1 MRFWDS
7 SAIVPLIT
15 DEPGREPL
23 LSLLEQD
30 PVMAIWWATPV
41 EVASAVA
48 RREREGTLDLRAATQ
63 VLQKLRALDGAWHQV
78 LPGDALR
85 STAQRLLR
93 VHPLRAADSLQLA
106 AALAVANG
114 DPGALEFVSLDQRL
128 ADAARKEGLDVL
140 AL

>member
-1 MRFWDS
+1 MKFWDS
-7 SAIVPLIT
+7 SAIVPLVT

-41 EVASAVA
+41 EVTSAVA
-48 RREREGTLDLRAATQ
+48 RREREDMLDLRAATQ
-63 VLQKLRALDGAWHQV
+63 VLQKLRTLDGAWHQV

-85 STAQRLLR
+85 GTAQRLLR

-106 AALAVANG
+106 AALTVADG

-128 ADAARKEGLDVL
+128 ADAARKEGLNVL

>member
-1 MRFWDS
+1 MKFWDS
-7 SAIVPLIT
+7 SAIVPLVT

-41 EVASAVA
+41 EVTSAVA
-48 RREREGTLDLRAATQ
+48 RREREGMLDLRAATQ
-63 VLQKLRALDGAWHQV
+63 VLQKLRTLDGAWHQV

-85 STAQRLLR
+85 GAAQRLLR

-106 AALAVANG
+106 AALTVADG

-128 ADAARKEGLDVL
+128 ADAARKEGLNVL

>member
-1 MRFWDS
+1 VRFWDS

>member
-1 MRFWDS
+1 VKFWDS
-7 SAIVPLIT
+7 SAIVPLVT

-41 EVASAVA
+41 EVTSAVA
-48 RREREGTLDLRAATQ
+48 RCEREGTLDLRAATQ
-63 VLQKLRALDGAWHQV
+63 VLQKLRTLDGAWHQV

-85 STAQRLLR
+85 GTAQRLLR

-106 AALAVANG
+106 AALTVADG

-128 ADAARKEGLDVL
+128 ADAARKEGLNVL

>member
-1 MRFWDS
+1 VRFWDS

-48 RREREGTLDLRAATQ
+48 RREREGSLDLRAATQ

>member
-1 MRFWDS
+1 MKFWDS
-7 SAIVPLIT
+7 SAIVPLVT

-41 EVASAVA
+41 EVTSAVA
-48 RREREGTLDLRAATQ
+48 RREREGMLDLRAATQ
-63 VLQKLRALDGAWHQV
+63 VLQKLRTLDGAWHQV

-85 STAQRLLR
+85 GTAQRLLR

-106 AALAVANG
+106 AALTVADG

-128 ADAARKEGLDVL
+128 ADAARKEGLNVL

>member
-106 AALAVANG
+106 AALTVADG
-114 DPGALEFVSLDQRL
+114 DPGALEFVSLDRRL

>member
-48 RREREGTLDLRAATQ
+48 RREREGSLDLRAATQ

>member
-1 MRFWDS
+1 VKFWDS
-7 SAIVPLIT
+7 SAIVPLVT
-15 DEPGREPL
+15 DEPGRERL

-41 EVASAVA
+41 EVTSAVA
-48 RREREGTLDLRAATQ
+48 RREREGMLDLRAATQ
-63 VLQKLRALDGAWHQV
+63 VLQKLRTLDGAWHQV

-85 STAQRLLR
+85 GTAQRLLR

-106 AALAVANG
+106 AALTVADG

-128 ADAARKEGLDVL
+128 ADAARKEGLNVL

>member
-1 MRFWDS
+1 VKFWDS
-7 SAIVPLIT
+7 SAIVPLVT

-41 EVASAVA
+41 EVTSAVA
-48 RREREGTLDLRAATQ
+48 RREREGMLDLRAATQ
-63 VLQKLRALDGAWHQV
+63 VLQKLRTLDGAWHQV

-85 STAQRLLR
+85 GTAQRLLR

-106 AALAVANG
+106 AALTVADG

-128 ADAARKEGLDVL
+128 ADAARKEGLNVL

>member
-1 MRFWDS
+1 VRFWDS
-7 SAIVPLIT
+7 SAIVPLVS
-15 DEPGREPL
+15 DEPGRESL
-23 LSLLEQD
+23 LGLLEQD
-30 PVMAIWWATPV
+30 PVMTIWWATPV
-41 EVASAVA
+41 EVTSAVA

-63 VLQKLRALDGAWHQV
+63 VLQKLRTLDGAWHQV

-106 AALAVANG
+106 AALTVADG
-114 DPGALEFVSLDQRL
+114 DPGALEFVSLDRRL